1 MKMWLTNGDVRK
13 TNVHMF
19 VWDVIP
25 NWTKTIMLCL
35 DDIGPKQV
43 ETNDQERCKALLVFN
58 INKVETSS
66 LATSVDPET
75 AAVIIASL

>member
-1 MKMWLTNGDVRK
+1 
-13 TNVHMF
+13 
-19 VWDVIP
+19 
-25 NWTKTIMLCL
+25 MLCL

-43 ETNDQERCKALLVFN
+43 ETNDQERCEALLVFN